1 MYLRSKKSRFK
12 LFSFERMIKIL
23 LMICGHY
30 VQTDSSNVV
39 SSIHRLFSIAITICL
54 CPNFEFNPFY
64 FHVIES
70 VLYSILSQ
78 FTQYGFFFRFCST
91 IKTFDLL
98 SGFKQ
103 IPLYTKRVCFFLLIT
118 LFMRLFTVLI
128 HFLAYQS
135 KFVTFCAF
143 IIMLSANTGHILMT
157 IMFST
162 LHTRMKSIQKLF
174 ANNPIPVN
182 IVGKNENASHIKRVR
197 KGLIC
202 YNNLLDTLKDAEKEI
217 QFTLTVTC
225 LCHVPKI
232 ICYVYF
238 VITVIYKSK
247 FSGYNL
253 VPLFD
258 MILACM
264 AVTAPAVFA
273 ELTKNTVDKIK
284 KILGSQLLR
293 CSDES
298 LRYELE
304 ITLEYV
310 IQRPFSFS
318 IWRAVSL
325 DASLP
330 VAMTS
335 LCITYVIVILQLTQ
349 LRP

>member
-1 MYLRSKKSRFK
+1 MNVFGLLNNRMNLLRKSLEAMTVPINIIGKNEVAPKVRLVRNAFRYYSNLLDNLDSVNHCVQYSLSVTLLLK
-12 LFSFERMIKIL
+12 FPKAVLLCYDSIKTYFVKI
-23 LMICGHY
+23 
-30 VQTDSSNVV
+30 DN
-39 SSIHRLFSIAITICL
+39 
-54 CPNFEFNPFY
+54 NFAMDIVDPTE
-64 FHVIES
+64 I
-70 VLYSILSQ
+70 ILSIVVMSFPAMLCEMITNEVEKIKAILTKHLIQ
-78 FTQYGFFFRFCST
+78 CSDNSLRFELNITLLYICHRPFKYILWRAIPLDTSVPIGIVSLIITYVIVLIQLLHFST
-91 IKTFDLL
+91 Y
-98 SGFKQ
+98 GFKQ
-103 IPLYTKRVCFFLLIT
+103 IPLYTKR
-118 LFMRLFTVLI
+118 
-128 HFLAYQS
+128 
-135 KFVTFCAF
+135 
-143 IIMLSANTGHILMT
+143 
-157 IMFST
+157 
-162 LHTRMKSIQKLF
+162 
-174 ANNPIPVN
+174 
-182 IVGKNENASHIKRVR
+182 
-197 KGLIC
+197 
-202 YNNLLDTLKDAEKEI
+202 
-217 QFTLTVTC
+217 LTVTC